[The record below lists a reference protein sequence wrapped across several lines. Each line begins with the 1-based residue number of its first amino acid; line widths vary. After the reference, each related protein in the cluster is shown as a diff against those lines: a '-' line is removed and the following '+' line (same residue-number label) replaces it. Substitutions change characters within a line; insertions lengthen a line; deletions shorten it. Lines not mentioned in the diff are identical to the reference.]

1 MVEVPSYLSASIAIP
16 TFLFAVSFWFL
27 FHRALYA
34 SKLKQDKLK
43 FSLTVAFVLLA
54 WFYGV
59 FAFNALIVPGIAI
72 GFIVLFVTLKM
83 VYSSEKIR
91 AVVDLMPVH
100 WLIAI
105 QFYRIVGYSF
115 FDLYERGLLPATFAL
130 SSGWGD
136 IIVGVTAPIVAL
148 AWYLKLSFARK
159 LAIAWSVVG
168 IVDLMVAISMGIL
181 SYPDPVQVLGTTPST
196 ALMALF
202 PMAVIPLFAVP
213 LALLLHFFTLRLVV
227 KTSWR

>member
-43 FSLTVAFVLLA
+43 FSLTVAFVLFAWFAFVLLA
-54 WFYGV
+54 SFYGV

-115 FDLYERGLLPATFAL
+115 FDLYERGLFA
-130 SSGWGD
+130 
-136 IIVGVTAPIVAL
+136 
-148 AWYLKLSFARK
+148 
-159 LAIAWSVVG
+159 
-168 IVDLMVAISMGIL
+168 
-181 SYPDPVQVLGTTPST
+181 
-196 ALMALF
+196 
-202 PMAVIPLFAVP
+202 
-213 LALLLHFFTLRLVV
+213 
-227 KTSWR
+227 